1 MSKKEFLNIAKEIEG
16 VEERE
21 ALRICLSYGHV
32 GLAYYFNKI
41 SDDLCFNIDTGTWF
55 YYVNPYWEE
64 DRGKKVMG
72 MIDMRLVDQ
81 LDEILAEEEENLS
94 SLQEEMT
101 EKRETRTAARNEVRD
116 GKKAVTKA
124 MSNLLKASKKDADL
138 EIFEKGRL
146 SEKEKELS
154 EYEKNAAKAES
165 EYNAVYGLV
174 RQQKKIVSAMARD
187 IKSYRESAGRKN
199 LLSVAATSVNTRRV
213 KNDDFDSDLSC
224 LCCKNTVLKFGKSG
238 LVTEV
243 EPTPDLLLRNV
254 MGCDFIPGARNE
266 DWLKSLYEVCG
277 EEYGVTPDEDS
288 KVKYLL
294 RIFGAALTGNGY
306 KLRHIPILYGP
317 EAQSGKDTCL
327 NEPLI
332 DLFGGCGIEHDSNL
346 IMRESMTRS
355 SAAADPALLSL
366 PNKRVC
372 LMREVES
379 GQILSIK
386 KLKAY
391 TGGGRATGRQLHSSE
406 YDDKKRITCLFSLT
420 VNEVPIVP
428 NLDRG
433 TEIRMG
439 IIKFPFSFVDDPHG
453 KLERKRDIDLEEKI
467 KSDLPGILNILIEGW
482 QDWVQ
487 GGRSTRVP
495 AIVKAETAAFFDSI
509 DQLAPWIEEKVY
521 TASEFLKV
529 KFCSPPERV
538 LATEVY
544 KSYCD
549 WFQGKAPMS
558 AHMFTKM
565 MVKKGF
571 DRRKVGGK
579 LWYYGIAL
587 EYDKKPSSD

>member
-1 MSKKEFLNIAKEIEG
+1 MSKKEFLNISKEIDG
-16 VEERE
+16 LEEKD

-41 SDDLCFNIDTGTWF
+41 SDDLCFNIDTGKWF
-55 YYVNPYWEE
+55 YYVKPYWEE
-64 DRGKKVMG
+64 DKGNKIMG
-72 MIDMRLVDQ
+72 MIDMRIVDP
-81 LDEILAEEEENLS
+81 LDDLLDDEEEALAE
-94 SLQEEMT
+94 LQETMT
-101 EKRETRTAARNEVRD
+101 EKRESRLLARNMVKE
-116 GKKAVTKA
+116 GKKAVTEA
-124 MSNLLKASKKDADL
+124 MSKVLKASKKDDEL
-138 EIFEKGRL
+138 ENFEQGRL
-146 SEKEKELS
+146 EEAEKKLQEFED
-154 EYEKNAAKAES
+154 EAAKAES
-165 EYNAVYGLV
+165 EYNAIYGLI
-174 RQQKKIVSAMARD
+174 RQQKKIVSAMAKD

-213 KNDDFDSDLSC
+213 KNEDFDADLSY
-224 LCCKNTVLKFGKSG
+224 LCCKNTVLKFGNSG

-243 EPTPDLLLRNV
+243 EPTPELLLRNV
-254 MGCDFIPGARNE
+254 MGCDFVPGARNE

-317 EAQSGKDTCL
+317 EAQSGKDTCI

-332 DLFGGCGIEHDSNL
+332 DLFGSCGIEHDSTL

-366 PNKRVC
+366 PNKRIC

-391 TGGGRATGRQLHSSE
+391 TGGGRATGRQLHSSD

-439 IIKFPFSFVDDPHG
+439 IVKFPFSFVDNPTG
-453 KLERKRDIDLEEKI
+453 ESERKRDIDLEEKI
-467 KSDLPGILNILIEGW
+467 KSNLPGILNELIRGW
-482 QDWVQ
+482 QDWIA
-487 GGRSTRVP
+487 GDRSTRVP

-521 TASEFLKV
+521 TADEHLRAKSFHV
-529 KFCSPPERV
+529 PERI

-544 KSYCD
+544 KCYCD

-558 AHMFTKM
+558 PHAFTKM

-579 LWYYGIAL
+579 FWYYGIAL
-587 EYDKKPSSD
+587 EYDKKPASD

>member
-1 MSKKEFLNIAKEIEG
+1 MQEKEFLNITREIEG
-16 VEERE
+16 LEGKE

-32 GLAYYFNKI
+32 GLAYYFNEI
-41 SDDLCFNIDTGTWF
+41 SSDLCFNIDTGTWF
-55 YYVNPYWEE
+55 YYVKPYWEE
-64 DRGKKVMG
+64 DKGKKVMG
-72 MIDMRLVDQ
+72 LIDIRIVDP
-81 LDEILAEEEENLS
+81 LDELLDEEEENLS
-94 SLQEEMT
+94 NLQEEMV
-101 EKRETRTAARNEVRD
+101 EKREARTLARDEVRE

-124 MSNLLKASKKDADL
+124 MSNLLKASKKDEDL
-138 EIFEKGRL
+138 EKFEQGRL
-146 SEKEKELS
+146 EEA
-154 EYEKNAAKAES
+154 EKNLAEAEVEAAKAES
-165 EYNAVYGLV
+165 EYNALYGLI
-174 RQQKKIVSAMARD
+174 RRQKKVVSAIAKD

-213 KNDDFDSDLSC
+213 KNGDFDADLSY

-243 EPTPDLLLRNV
+243 EPTPELLLRNV
-254 MGCDFIPGARNE
+254 MGCDFIPEARNE
-266 DWLKSLYEVCG
+266 NWLRSLYEVCG
-277 EEYGVTPDEDS
+277 EEYGVTPCEDS

-332 DLFGGCGIEHDSNL
+332 ELFGSCGIEHDSTL

-366 PNKRVC
+366 PGKRVC

-439 IIKFPFSFVDDPHG
+439 IVKFPFSFIDEPRG

-482 QDWVQ
+482 QDWIQ
-487 GGRSTRVP
+487 GDRSTRVP

-521 TASEFLKV
+521 TAAEYLRV
-529 KFCSPPERV
+529 KCVAAPERIS
-538 LATEVY
+538 ANEVY
-544 KSYCD
+544 RAYCD

-558 AHMFTKM
+558 PHAFTKM
-565 MVKKGF
+565 MVKRGF
-571 DRRKVGGK
+571 DRRKKGGK
-579 LWYYGIAL
+579 YWYYGLAL
-587 EYDKKPSSD
+587 EYDKKPASA